1 LGQTNQIQRENNM
14 VDIERRR
21 FLTGTGKV
29 IVGTACGCSLL
40 SCKMISGVG
49 DAPELPP
56 SLYRIEDGELSI
68 ALDGIPELSGIGG
81 SVKITTSRLSDPLI
95 IARVS
100 EREYVA
106 ASLRCTHWER
116 EVEYLPEEKK
126 FRCVSLGHSE
136 FSTNGSLLKG
146 PAEKPLR
153 VYEVSPGGTG
163 ENRLTIVLS

>member
-1 LGQTNQIQRENNM
+1 M

-21 FLTGTGKV
+21 FITGTGKV

-49 DAPELPP
+49 DAPELSP
-56 SLYRIEDGELSI
+56 SLYQIEEDELSI
-68 ALDGIPELSGIGG
+68 ALDDIPELSRVGG
-81 SVKITTSRLSDPLI
+81 SVKITAGQLPDPLI
-95 IARVS
+95 IAHVS
-100 EREYVA
+100 EEEYIVA
-106 ASLRCTHWER
+106 SVRCTHWGR
-116 EVEYLPEEKK
+116 EVEYLPEEQK

-153 VYEVSPGGTG
+153 VYEISPPGT
-163 ENRLTIVLS
+163 EKNRLTIVIS